1 VNGSFYIFN
10 HCKKMQ
16 NEVKSRR
23 AGKKNKIFIVAF
35 GISAFIAMG
44 MALPD
49 SQQRNLKVLP
59 KDISDAKLD
68 SIMKSYTVALG
79 VQCGFCHV
87 AAKHTA
93 VKDSLDYTS
102 DADPM
107 KENARGMMR
116 MVIDINK
123 TYFYFD
129 KETQPEYLN
138 VVHCKTCHNG
148 EPIPPN
154 K

>member
-1 VNGSFYIFN
+1 M
-10 HCKKMQ
+10 KM
-16 NEVKSRR
+16 
-23 AGKKNKIFIVAF
+23 NKIFIVAF
-35 GISAFIAMG
+35 GISAFAAIGMG
-44 MALPD
+44 LPYHE
-49 SQQRNLKVLP
+49 RENLKVLP
-59 KDISDAKLD
+59 KDISDTKLD
-68 SIMKSYTVALG
+68 SIMQSYTVALG
-79 VQCGFCHV
+79 VQCSFCHV
-87 AAKHTA
+87 QAKNTV

-129 KETQPEYLN
+129 KDTKPEYLN